1 MLNEP
6 MIPGVLPSKS
16 RPKIILG
23 QGTDYPPYAFI
34 GKPPSSNYQLE
45 GFSKDFAMGMAKVAD
60 IDIHIAQ
67 TSWLSCGFEG
77 QLG

>member
-1 MLNEP
+1 MILNEP
-6 MIPGVLPSKS
+6 LLPGVLPSKN

-45 GFSKDFAMGMAKVAD
+45 GFSKDFAMGMAKEANM
-60 IDIHIAQ
+60 DIHISQ
-67 TSWLSCGFEG
+67 TSWLDCWVDG
-77 QLG
+77 